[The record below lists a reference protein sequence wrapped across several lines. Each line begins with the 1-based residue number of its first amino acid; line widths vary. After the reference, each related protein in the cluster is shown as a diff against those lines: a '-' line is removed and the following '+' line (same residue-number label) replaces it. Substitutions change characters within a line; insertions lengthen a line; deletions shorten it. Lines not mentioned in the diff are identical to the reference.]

1 MCPWYGG
8 IGLWEPPQ
16 KWFRRHKQ
24 SKVYAV
30 RVGVDPAAALD
41 SAWEALTAKHRT
53 ENGFVLDGGAS
64 LERKGGDEVEVVSGG
79 EDGLESLA
87 WSVNVTLGEAVRA
100 ADPEAQLRVI
110 SQRQVMR
117 S

>member
-1 MCPWYGG
+1 MRTWYEG

-30 RVGVDPAAALD
+30 RIGVDPVSALD
-41 SAWEALTAKHRT
+41 SAWETLTAKHRI
-53 ENGFVLDGGAS
+53 EDGFILDGGAS
-64 LERKGGDEVEVVSGG
+64 LERKGEDEVEVVSGG

-87 WSVNVTLGEAVRA
+87 WSVNVTLSEAVLA
-100 ADPEAQLRVI
+100 ANPDAQLRVV
-110 SQRQVMR
+110 SQRQVTR
-117 S
+117 P